1 MTDKTS
7 KKTIFNN
14 KHKRVNCELFD
25 EIRLV
30 KGLSRLKL
38 ATEVELS
45 PQTVTRVLSGG
56 DSRPSTVKI
65 IGDFLGISAN
75 EWYISIQNK
84 ES

>member
-1 MTDKTS
+1 MTERTS

-14 KHKRVNCELFD
+14 KHKRVNFELFD

-65 IGDFLGISAN
+65 IGDFLGVQPKD
-75 EWYISIQNK
+75 WYVSMVEK
-84 ES
+84 GK